1 MVPTGKWMRRVFW
14 LWVEAIQTGEERQWR
29 RGLYLLP
36 LSSSMERNHRAPFR
50 SFEIIVEQYP
60 IVGIA
65 LQCQVAGPLLQNS
78 GLHRFQSFSF
88 HDDILLLSL
97 HMFC

>member
-1 MVPTGKWMRRVFW
+1 MFSGCGWRRFRR
-14 LWVEAIQTGEERQWR
+14 ERRDSGEEVCVCF
-29 RGLYLLP
+29 
-36 LSSSMERNHRAPFR
+36 LSQVAWNEITAPFR

-65 LQCQVAGPLLQNS
+65 LHCQVAGPLLQNS